1 MPLSPAPPRRRAP
14 DFVPIL
20 SSLRR
25 RLTACGVG
33 TALLAAALPAQ
44 ALPDWHARLM
54 GEFAAIDRGEGSAL
68 GVYVRDLASGED
80 ASYRAGE
87 RWYLASMV
95 KVPVAIAVLRA
106 VESGRLTLETPVTV
120 RASDYVDG
128 AGSTNHATVG
138 AQRTVRALIDQMI
151 IHSDNTA
158 SDMLIDLVGLKAVNE
173 VVQSLVPEG
182 IGRITTLGDVRRQV
196 YGQLTPA
203 ASRLSGVELLAIHR
217 ERSDEARV
225 RKVSQL
231 LDVPVSRFRMPL
243 EDAYTAYYASG
254 VNSGRLDAYGELLA
268 LLVEGRALGRPMT
281 DYLLQVME
289 RTATG
294 TRRIKAGLPPDAR
307 FAHKTGTQRRRICDA
322 GLITTP
328 RRSDAAPVLVVAC
341 VRGDLSLER
350 SESALQ
356 QVGAALCRSGL
367 LTRGVPNAPTCP
379 AAVPA
384 AASAAAR

>member
-14 DFVPIL
+14 AFVLLL

-25 RLTACGVG
+25 RLTACGIG
-33 TALLAAALPAQ
+33 TALLAAALPAH

-54 GEFAAIDRGEGSAL
+54 GEFAAIDRAEGSAL
-68 GVYVRDLASGED
+68 GVYIRDLASGED

-106 VESGRLTLETPVTV
+106 VEAGRLTLDTPVTV

-128 AGSTNHATVG
+128 AGSTNHAPVG
-138 AQRTVRALIDQMI
+138 SQRTVRALIDQMI

-158 SDMLIDLVGLKAVNE
+158 TDMLIDLVGLKAVNE

-203 ASRLSGVELLAIHR
+203 ASRLSGVDLLAIHR

-231 LDVPVSRFRMPL
+231 LDVPVSRLRMPL

-268 LLVEGRALGRPMT
+268 LLVDGRALGRPMT

-322 GLITTP
+322 GLVTSP
-328 RRSDAAPVLVVAC
+328 RTADAARVLVVAC

-350 SESALQ
+350 SERALQ

-367 LTRGVPNAPTCP
+367 LTRGVPDAPTCPVAVP

-384 AASAAAR
+384 AAR

>member
-1 MPLSPAPPRRRAP
+1 MPLPFAPPRRRAHA
-14 DFVPIL
+14 
-20 SSLRR
+20 SSFFHALRR
-25 RLTACGVG
+25 RLS
-33 TALLAAALPAQ
+33 ALGIGAAAFAATLPAQ

-54 GEFAAIDRGEGSAL
+54 SDFAAIDRTEGSAL

-106 VESGRLTLETPVTV
+106 VEDGRLTLDTAVTV

-128 AGSTNHATVG
+128 AGSTNHAPVG
-138 AQRTVRALIDQMI
+138 SQRTVRALIDPMV

-158 SDMLIDLVGLKAVNE
+158 TDMLIDLVGLKAVNE
-173 VVQSLVPEG
+173 TVQSLVPEG

-203 ASRLSGVELLAIHR
+203 AARLSGVDLLAIHR
-217 ERSDEARV
+217 ERGDEARV

-231 LDVPVSRFRMPL
+231 LEVPASRLRMPL

-268 LLVEGRALGRPMT
+268 QLVDGRALGRPMT

-322 GLITTP
+322 GLITRP
-328 RRSDAAPVLVVAC
+328 RTADATRVLVVAC

-350 SESALQ
+350 SERALQ

-367 LTRGVPNAPTCP
+367 ITRGVPDAPTCAAAVP

-384 AASAAAR
+384 AAR

>member
-1 MPLSPAPPRRRAP
+1 
-14 DFVPIL
+14 
-20 SSLRR
+20 
-25 RLTACGVG
+25 
-33 TALLAAALPAQ
+33 
-44 ALPDWHARLM
+44 
-54 GEFAAIDRGEGSAL
+54 
-68 GVYVRDLASGED
+68 
-80 ASYRAGE
+80 
-87 RWYLASMV
+87 
-95 KVPVAIAVLRA
+95 
-106 VESGRLTLETPVTV
+106 
-120 RASDYVDG
+120 
-128 AGSTNHATVG
+128 VG

-203 ASRLSGVELLAIHR
+203 ASRLSGVDLLAIHR

-225 RKVSQL
+225 RKMSQL
-231 LDVPVSRFRMPL
+231 LDVPVSRLRMPL

-268 LLVEGRALGRPMT
+268 LLVDGRALGRPMT

-328 RRSDAAPVLVVAC
+328 RHADAARVLVVAC
-341 VRGDLSLER
+341 VRGDRSLER
-350 SESALQ
+350 SEGALQ

-367 LTRGVPNAPTCP
+367 LTRGVPDAPTCP

-384 AASAAAR
+384 AAPAAAR